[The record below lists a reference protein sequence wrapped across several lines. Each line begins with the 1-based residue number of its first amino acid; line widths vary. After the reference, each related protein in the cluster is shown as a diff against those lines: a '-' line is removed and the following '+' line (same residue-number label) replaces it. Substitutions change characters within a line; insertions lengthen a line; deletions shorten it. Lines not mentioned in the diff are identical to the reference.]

1 MSVIPRILI
10 VDDERDMLTG
20 CSNILAALGNKPV
33 PIAEGNL
40 AIELIKN
47 EEFDLIFCDLLMPDV
62 DGMQIIDNVQKFS
75 PQTPIIIFSAYGTI
89 DRAVAA
95 MQAGAFDFIEKPF
108 DTNRLKI
115 VIEKGL
121 RQRNL
126 IKERNNLLKQ
136 LEDKYRFDN
145 IISNSL
151 ALGKNLSHVVY
162 MHIVIEKQ
170 CRLYQSIAER
180 FRKIYL
186 KQNYLV
192 SKKVHLQMLRTEK

>member
-1 MSVIPRILI
+1 MSGKPRILI
-10 VDDERDMLTG
+10 VDDEPDMLTG

-33 PIAEGNL
+33 PIAEGSL
-40 AIELIKN
+40 ALELIKN

-62 DGMQIIDNVQKFS
+62 DGMQIIENVQKIS

-89 DRAVAA
+89 DRAVDA
-95 MQAGAFDFIEKPF
+95 MRAGAFDFIEKPF
-108 DTNRLKI
+108 DTDRLKM

-136 LEDKYRFDN
+136 LDDQFRFDN

-151 ALGKNLSHVVY
+151 V
-162 MHIVIEKQ
+162 M
-170 CRLYQSIAER
+170 
-180 FRKIYL
+180 
-186 KQNYLV
+186 
-192 SKKVHLQMLRTEK
+192 KKVFEMIESVSQSDANILITGESGTGKELIARSIHAHSN